1 MSNPTEGSGDNVGGL
16 VGFFEVSASAGS
28 ASNTVMM
35 SWSTADVKG
44 VEDFV
49 GGLIGYSNARA
60 GSIVSD
66 DNWAAGNV
74 SGDTRVGGGAGVA
87 GNATFTR
94 NWSSGAV
101 SGEQQSSTGGF
112 VGDVLSDDGV
122 GGNYVSVYWNLD
134 TSGVTRSEGDSVN
147 GSVVVQTLTVS
158 NFGDEAAA
166 AAWDFGDSDISD
178 GVADFP
184 LLTIH
189 SRPWQAVN
197 LARALTRFFGVGDA
211 AAITLM
217 TGTTVTTDGIR
228 LDTNGLA
235 PDDGERAEHRL
246 RVALSLALTM
256 RACCGRTT
264 NYNGVTVD
272 LRLLTGGDEKF
283 VKAATDEKTENCEV
297 GIQSDA
303 VEFAA
308 TLRLE
313 ISAPAIGDD
322 PAHAARSL
330 TTDYAL
336 RITLTE
342 STLPRA
348 DPLMI
353 VAPEPQPR
361 VVAANASAGVTILT
375 VSTSG
380 GTNPTFADAENDNL
394 KASGGGD
401 TALVSLTEDAP
412 VAFASDNLTLSLPL
426 TANADGNESATATI
440 RFISAPRAI
449 DNNAAF
455 SKTFSSEAAV
465 ANTEVLAGG
474 ESGLAIW
481 HFNGNETYTLSGA
494 DFASFDVD
502 DGTGEVMIG
511 NSALAADTTYNF
523 DLQLIGG
530 ESGAEVTATRAMQVI
545 VDAAPVIDPPDPP
558 SGPIAS
564 RAAFVA
570 AIERGDF
577 NWFSAA
583 TDMIVIVDGGTSLD
597 WDDDEIENPYDWTPL
612 PGVTLTTGN
621 EDGSAVNPWPIYN
634 VWQLQAI
641 DGVSVSRQR
650 VKSST
655 DSFFG
660 SGRLSLHYRLAA
672 NIDAMPSRDW
682 SGRFDPIASFTG
694 SLDGEG
700 REIRGLHVSTFA
712 AGNSGGAGLFAQ
724 IGDGGRVSRLGLPGV
739 EVIAGGG
746 AYRAGAVAATMRG
759 SLSMVWAT
767 GTVRGGV
774 FSNGGLAGRLIGGE
788 VRESWFV
795 GIVRGNGSNG
805 GLVGLNGASVPA
817 GNVVNSWAM
826 ARVQDDSFA
835 QSNGGLIGRSSGGTL
850 TASWSG
856 GPVDAGTN
864 TGGLIGRPSGGSSI
878 LSGGDNYLDA
888 STSEISFA
896 EPQGADYDVD
906 TFVVESMTTL
916 TVRGWDNTVWNFGKI
931 VDTGNPLADPP
942 VPGDNI
948 LDYPFLER
956 IDALWPGMQAVAFA
970 DFQTNLL
977 LAGAVLPN
985 NGAAIL
991 VPGNVILTL
1000 DTNGLAANDP
1010 DPDDEDDD
1018 NRTPAATCENGAT
1031 EAKTN
1036 YNDVT
1041 VRLQTTGEGSASF
1054 MVGCGI
1060 NVGYRD
1066 DASSYGNFTLSLIIA
1081 SQNATISDRF
1091 YVFGLDSAI
1100 SSPLPADIAVPADAA
1115 AGYEFLTVSLYLGE
1129 VINNEGLLPVVNFRF
1144 QSASVSVLSQPRQA
1158 ILSLLEG
1165 GAPAMFTRDEQIVHL
1180 SLTVSFGGNEEISEI
1195 VTLRSEP
1202 RGIAPPLPPGTIQL
1216 FHAQVGATVLRAGAA
1231 GIAIWH
1237 TFGASETYSIAQS
1250 DSFFGVDTATGL
1262 VTVATE
1268 LSANDPYE
1276 FMLQLTDGTVNVTR
1290 TFPVMTGDQA
1300 AEQATLVVL
1309 NFRAPAAGE
1318 VVATLGWRPIG
1329 GAESYTLSRA
1339 EGSETGAYTPIDT
1352 SGGELLFGLQNL
1364 YLTYTETDLT
1374 LGSVYYYKLDSCND
1388 FGCAPTS
1395 PILSLSVSSPPPL
1408 FDAAPAASPAV
1419 ELVTLINGASSPA
1432 AIFEWDVLL
1441 TSRVV
1446 EGRYTVVLSVSVNID
1461 SGVSTTIY
1469 DEFDA
1474 TVTLTNAL
1482 PYDYRLSRS
1491 SQGADGGYI
1500 EIHEA
1505 SPSGGVTMLGH
1516 FDSDLTL
1523 GAVYYYRL
1531 SVCNEA
1537 GCADP
1542 SETLSL
1548 TIAFDRLNPPDLS
1561 AKRFFGNPNSSS
1573 LTVALT
1579 WPPVGGADTYRVLR
1593 ATLANEI
1600 DESFVRYADGR
1611 VEYRLLKDLDYTQIY
1626 KDGGVTVNEA
1636 GNPLSDVVVT
1646 LTSTITVQKGFVDG
1660 VRLISLSFTT
1670 TTITVRHELAHF
1682 DTVSRDIVY
1691 YYQAEACDADD
1702 NCGDRSNAVRVG
1714 PPPPSPPPAG
1724 VSNLAITDFNI
1735 VESDTATVAE
1745 AVLEWSAVEGANN
1758 YRLLRAPIERGID
1771 GEYDVIYESFGLSFT
1786 DSNLPLGGAYYYRV
1800 RACDASNCG
1809 HSSEAVTL
1817 RLQRP
1822 GRARILFDQ
1831 SGSSR
1836 EVKSIGAALAPLSSV
1851 TVAWEETPDAQYY
1864 YVLRGGELAHHSA
1877 ATISYP
1883 AITVTTTAGTISHT
1897 VTLTTPT
1904 STTTLTL
1911 TNITEDGTIT
1921 LGGPIPVLATTYREG
1936 LHGDNVRHYWVRA
1949 CNAFGC
1955 GEASEAVVLGGG
1967 LLGIGEKDN
1976 PRAAGVSVALTLI
1989 DASATGN
1996 DVVDLTLTALVKAPT
2011 GVSASACRADVVTE
2025 VVDGK
2030 IVGNGGGPRVN
2041 FDWDARSGGE
2051 AEGRFY
2057 RFARSRF
2064 ADSTSADWIDITAPA
2079 AVSRSDNS
2087 PLIANGIR
2095 TNFAATTF
2103 IDNSPFNENDIL
2115 SNFAATTLYYGVQE
2129 CAAVRFGTD
2138 DARFDVTLTLTN
2150 GNVIVTTAYSH
2161 ESPICSA
2168 PVFVEVAPQSSLP
2181 QCAGDGVVSAPDKVD
2196 VLPDLSGSEIIPI
2209 YEVNEQEFVAVDE
2222 DGNKITATYAGPE
2235 YILAVAAF
2243 SVKWDSIPG
2252 AAYYR
2257 VTRESRD
2264 SDGGE
2269 SSFAAYFVDQGTTEF
2284 IERTPFSPGLV
2295 NVYWVQAC
2303 DRQNGCGPLS
2313 DPLELAAPPEELD
2326 ASAVRSPVV
2335 VVAPVDSGFVAAIFV
2350 VGSPFADRY
2359 VLSRAPKPASGEA
2372 TIYVDLQ
2379 EEDAPFVRLD
2389 EDLESGAEYLYR
2401 ALVCNAAVCVIS
2413 EPALIAVGPAGP
2425 PTGVSAPRA
2434 TGEVDGVSPQ
2444 VRVEWDAVANASAY
2458 TLSRS
2463 ETENG
2468 GYAAI
2473 YNGAETAY
2481 TDNVNVE
2488 FDTDY
2493 YYRVQACNSF
2503 GCAESDAVSASVPA
2517 APVAP
2522 PVEPIASRAAF
2533 VEAIEKSDFNWFS
2546 AATDMIVIVD
2556 GGSPSDWDNDEIANP
2571 YDWTPLPGVTL
2582 TTGDEDGSA
2591 DNPWPIYNVWQ
2602 LQAIDGLSVSE
2613 NGVVDSENFAFF
2625 GDGDNLTAHYR
2636 LAADIDA
2643 TPTRNWAGGGFRP
2656 IGNVT
2661 NINIPTGDFFQ
2672 GALNGD
2678 GYEIRGL
2685 SVNFANDHVGLFSGI
2700 GGTGSVVSLQLLDLF
2715 VRGGSG
2721 STGGLVGFSSGLVS
2735 LVGGSGVVEG
2745 GSGIRVRVGGLA
2757 GWFRNDADIAE
2768 SWFAGE
2774 VKGSPTSNIV
2784 GVGGLVGSA
2793 AQSQTPTRVNNNW
2806 AQSRVTDVNRDSATH
2821 VGGLIGVMG
2830 SSFQNGW
2837 SGGEV
2842 FGSSPLG
2849 LIGGNLGFPSGGG
2862 GYSDRSTSG
2871 AENAVSG
2878 SAISAQSVETMV
2890 TVTQADSGWPNN
2902 VWNFG
2907 GATDYPFLARYE
2919 AMRPGAQAAFYA
2931 LHQTR
2936 LRFGE
2941 VEATRG
2947 EELELVSGDVFR
2959 LDTNGRADDDPTP
2972 APSCVLLGSGE
2983 VRAETNYNGVTVLLR
2998 SDGAATFSLPDAC
3011 NVEILFGDEVDA
3023 FTLTVVA
3030 MAGEATVAAAYS
3042 FAGGVFSPLLPTEL
3056 LSPPAAAAG
3065 EAIYTVAIGAGAQL
3079 REFTNVSGLSSESG
3093 SPEVLKLAMD
3103 ATVLFATDDAAFDL
3117 TLTAMLSG
3125 GAVETR
3131 VVEVKSDIRLI
3142 SGEKVELTSN
3152 IRLGQGHILL
3162 LPESVGLSIWHNGDE
3177 PEQYGLIQSGSQ
3189 DLFTVSATSGT
3200 VRVRKEGSLPT
3211 RLSEGTY
3218 NITIYRSASS
3228 PRPLTV
3234 MRELQL
3240 VVDESAPES
3249 NLPIIGPPPS
3259 PLMIEAPD
3267 DPVVVAADASAGVT
3281 ILTVSTSGGTNPVFV
3296 AAANDN
3302 LEASGGG
3309 DTALVSLTEDAA
3321 IAFAS
3326 DNLTLSLPLTANADG
3341 NESAT
3346 ATIRFVSA
3354 PRAINNPITFVKEL
3368 AYSEAVANAEILAS
3382 GASGLSLWHHNAGFA
3397 YMLVGADSEDFVEDT
3412 GGKIAIGNNRLEGDR
3427 RYEFRLELRGGVT
3440 ATLSIQVNVAA
3451 EPVVPI
3457 ASRAAFVEAI
3467 EEGDFNWFSAKTE
3480 MITIVEGGTTLDW
3493 DNDGIENPYDWT
3505 PLPGVTL
3512 TLGGADGSASKPW
3525 PIYNVWQLQAIDGR
3539 RVDLDDGTQ
3548 SGKFTFFGG
3557 DSTTRLGAQY
3567 RLATDIDATPT
3578 RDWGNAGFNPIGG
3591 PTGADNVFNGFFD
3604 GGGYAVRGLFI
3615 NRPGGDNI
3623 GLFSRI
3629 IKSGELAVSNLG
3641 VEEANISGR
3650 TNVGIFAGLAEASF
3664 SGVWT
3669 TGNVKSNEAATETM
3683 SAAWL
3688 ASLRSAHQPEAP
3700 PIL

>member
-1 MSNPTEGSGDNVGGL
+1 
-16 VGFFEVSASAGS
+16 
-28 ASNTVMM
+28 
-35 SWSTADVKG
+35 
-44 VEDFV
+44 
-49 GGLIGYSNARA
+49 
-60 GSIVSD
+60 
-66 DNWAAGNV
+66 
-74 SGDTRVGGGAGVA
+74 
-87 GNATFTR
+87 
-94 NWSSGAV
+94 
-101 SGEQQSSTGGF
+101 
-112 VGDVLSDDGV
+112 
-122 GGNYVSVYWNLD
+122 
-134 TSGVTRSEGDSVN
+134 
-147 GSVVVQTLTVS
+147 
-158 NFGDEAAA
+158 
-166 AAWDFGDSDISD
+166 
-178 GVADFP
+178 
-184 LLTIH
+184 
-189 SRPWQAVN
+189 
-197 LARALTRFFGVGDA
+197 
-211 AAITLM
+211 
-217 TGTTVTTDGIR
+217 
-228 LDTNGLA
+228 
-235 PDDGERAEHRL
+235 
-246 RVALSLALTM
+246 
-256 RACCGRTT
+256 
-264 NYNGVTVD
+264 
-272 LRLLTGGDEKF
+272 
-283 VKAATDEKTENCEV
+283 
-297 GIQSDA
+297 
-303 VEFAA
+303 
-308 TLRLE
+308 
-313 ISAPAIGDD
+313 
-322 PAHAARSL
+322 
-330 TTDYAL
+330 
-336 RITLTE
+336 
-342 STLPRA
+342 
-348 DPLMI
+348 
-353 VAPEPQPR
+353 
-361 VVAANASAGVTILT
+361 
-375 VSTSG
+375 
-380 GTNPTFADAENDNL
+380 
-394 KASGGGD
+394 
-401 TALVSLTEDAP
+401 
-412 VAFASDNLTLSLPL
+412 
-426 TANADGNESATATI
+426 
-440 RFISAPRAI
+440 
-449 DNNAAF
+449 
-455 SKTFSSEAAV
+455 
-465 ANTEVLAGG
+465 
-474 ESGLAIW
+474 
-481 HFNGNETYTLSGA
+481 
-494 DFASFDVD
+494 
-502 DGTGEVMIG
+502 
-511 NSALAADTTYNF
+511 
-523 DLQLIGG
+523 
-530 ESGAEVTATRAMQVI
+530 
-545 VDAAPVIDPPDPP
+545 
-558 SGPIAS
+558 
-564 RAAFVA
+564 
-570 AIERGDF
+570 
-577 NWFSAA
+577 
-583 TDMIVIVDGGTSLD
+583 
-597 WDDDEIENPYDWTPL
+597 
-612 PGVTLTTGN
+612 
-621 EDGSAVNPWPIYN
+621 
-634 VWQLQAI
+634 
-641 DGVSVSRQR
+641 
-650 VKSST
+650 
-655 DSFFG
+655 
-660 SGRLSLHYRLAA
+660 
-672 NIDAMPSRDW
+672 
-682 SGRFDPIASFTG
+682 
-694 SLDGEG
+694 
-700 REIRGLHVSTFA
+700 
-712 AGNSGGAGLFAQ
+712 
-724 IGDGGRVSRLGLPGV
+724 
-739 EVIAGGG
+739 
-746 AYRAGAVAATMRG
+746 
-759 SLSMVWAT
+759 
-767 GTVRGGV
+767 
-774 FSNGGLAGRLIGGE
+774 
-788 VRESWFV
+788 
-795 GIVRGNGSNG
+795 
-805 GLVGLNGASVPA
+805 
-817 GNVVNSWAM
+817 M

-1081 SQNATISDRF
+1081 SQNATIPGRA

-1202 RGIAPPLPPGTIQL
+1202 RGIAPSLPPGTIQL

-1250 DSFFGVDTATGL
+1250 DSYFGVDTATGL

-1290 TFPVMTGDQA
+1290 TFPVMTGDQP

-1374 LGSVYYYKLDSCND
+1374 LGSVYFYKLDSCND

-1395 PILSLSVSSPPPL
+1395 PILSLSVSPPPPPL
-1408 FDAAPAASPAV
+1408 FDAAPDASPAI
-1419 ELVTLINGASSPA
+1419 ELVTLLQGAFSPV
-1432 AIFEWDVLL
+1432 AIFQWDALL
-1441 TSRVV
+1441 TTR
-1446 EGRYTVVLSVSVNID
+1446 EGVNSDGDRYTL
-1461 SGVSTTIY
+1461 TT
-1469 DEFDA
+1469 
-1474 TVTLTNAL
+1474 AL
-1482 PYDYRLSRS
+1482 AYDYHLSRS
-1491 SQGADGGYI
+1491 SQSADGGYI
-1500 EIHEA
+1500 EILET
-1505 SPSGGVTMLGH
+1505 SPSANDRQLGH
-1516 FDSDLTL
+1516 FDADLTL
-1523 GAVYYYRL
+1523 GSVYYYRL

-1542 SETLSL
+1542 SAVLML
-1548 TIAFDRLNPPDLS
+1548 PVDLGRRELDAPEL
-1561 AKRFFGNPNSSS
+1561 AKRVFRDTSLAS
-1573 LTVALT
+1573 LTVTLT
-1579 WPPVGGADTYRVLR
+1579 WPQVERSDKYRVFR
-1593 ATLANEI
+1593 ATLVNES
-1600 DESFVRYADGR
+1600 DESFTRYADGR
-1611 VEYRLLKDLDYTQIY
+1611 IEYRLLKDLDYVEIY
-1626 KDGGVTVNEA
+1626 DGEGMTLALTASYFITNERGERELVEINA
-1636 GNPLSDVVVT
+1636 NIHD
-1646 LTSTITVQKGFVDG
+1646 D
-1660 VRLISLSFTT
+1660 
-1670 TTITVRHELAHF
+1670 LAHI
-1682 DTVSRDIVY
+1682 DTVSQDAVY
-1691 YYQAEACDADD
+1691 YYQVEACYADND
-1702 NCGDRSNAVRVG
+1702 CGDRSNFVRVG
-1714 PPPPSPPPAG
+1714 PPPPPPPPDG
-1724 VSNLAITDFNI
+1724 VSNLVIADFNI

-1745 AVLEWSAVEGANN
+1745 ALLEWSAVEGANN
-1758 YRLLRAPIERGID
+1758 YRLLRAPIDRGID
-1771 GEYDVIYESFGLSFT
+1771 GEYDVIYEGGELSFT
-1786 DSNLPLGGAYYYRV
+1786 DSNLPLGDAYYYRV
-1800 RACDASNCG
+1800 QACDGSSCG
-1809 HSSEAVTL
+1809 HPSEAVTL

-1836 EVKSIGAALAPLSSV
+1836 EVKSIGAALVPSSSV
-1851 TVAWEETPDAQYY
+1851 TLAWEETPDAQYY

-1877 ATISYP
+1877 ATISRLN
-1883 AITVTTTAGTISHT
+1883 G
-1897 VTLTTPT
+1897 
-1904 STTTLTL
+1904 
-1911 TNITEDGTIT
+1911 E
-1921 LGGPIPVLATTYREG
+1921 PIPMLATTYREG

-1976 PRAAGVSVALTLI
+1976 PRAAGVSVALTLV

-2011 GVSASACRADVVTE
+2011 GVSASACRADVVAE

-2401 ALVCNAAVCVIS
+2401 ALVCNANICVIS
-2413 EPALIAVGPAGP
+2413 EPVLIAVGPAGP

-2571 YDWTPLPGVTL
+2571 YDWTPLPGVIL
-2582 TTGDEDGSA
+2582 TTGDENGSA
-2591 DNPWPIYNVWQ
+2591 DNPWQIYNVWQ
-2602 LQAIDGLSVSE
+2602 LQAIDGVSVSE

-2862 GYSDRSTSG
+2862 GYSDSSTSG

-2972 APSCVLLGSGE
+2972 APSCLLLGSGE

-3131 VVEVKSDIRLI
+3131 VV
-3142 SGEKVELTSN
+3142 
-3152 IRLGQGHILL
+3152 
-3162 LPESVGLSIWHNGDE
+3162 
-3177 PEQYGLIQSGSQ
+3177 
-3189 DLFTVSATSGT
+3189 
-3200 VRVRKEGSLPT
+3200 
-3211 RLSEGTY
+3211 
-3218 NITIYRSASS
+3218 
-3228 PRPLTV
+3228 
-3234 MRELQL
+3234 
-3240 VVDESAPES
+3240 
-3249 NLPIIGPPPS
+3249 
-3259 PLMIEAPD
+3259 
-3267 DPVVVAADASAGVT
+3267 
-3281 ILTVSTSGGTNPVFV
+3281 
-3296 AAANDN
+3296 
-3302 LEASGGG
+3302 
-3309 DTALVSLTEDAA
+3309 
-3321 IAFAS
+3321 
-3326 DNLTLSLPLTANADG
+3326 DG
-3341 NESAT
+3341 
-3346 ATIRFVSA
+3346 
-3354 PRAINNPITFVKEL
+3354 
-3368 AYSEAVANAEILAS
+3368 
-3382 GASGLSLWHHNAGFA
+3382 
-3397 YMLVGADSEDFVEDT
+3397 
-3412 GGKIAIGNNRLEGDR
+3412 
-3427 RYEFRLELRGGVT
+3427 
-3440 ATLSIQVNVAA
+3440 
-3451 EPVVPI
+3451 
-3457 ASRAAFVEAI
+3457 
-3467 EEGDFNWFSAKTE
+3467 
-3480 MITIVEGGTTLDW
+3480 
-3493 DNDGIENPYDWT
+3493 
-3505 PLPGVTL
+3505 
-3512 TLGGADGSASKPW
+3512 
-3525 PIYNVWQLQAIDGR
+3525 
-3539 RVDLDDGTQ
+3539 
-3548 SGKFTFFGG
+3548 
-3557 DSTTRLGAQY
+3557 
-3567 RLATDIDATPT
+3567 
-3578 RDWGNAGFNPIGG
+3578 
-3591 PTGADNVFNGFFD
+3591 
-3604 GGGYAVRGLFI
+3604 
-3615 NRPGGDNI
+3615 
-3623 GLFSRI
+3623 
-3629 IKSGELAVSNLG
+3629 
-3641 VEEANISGR
+3641 
-3650 TNVGIFAGLAEASF
+3650 
-3664 SGVWT
+3664 
-3669 TGNVKSNEAATETM
+3669 
-3683 SAAWL
+3683 
-3688 ASLRSAHQPEAP
+3688 
-3700 PIL
+3700 

>member
-1 MSNPTEGSGDNVGGL
+1 M
-16 VGFFEVSASAGS
+16 
-28 ASNTVMM
+28 
-35 SWSTADVKG
+35 
-44 VEDFV
+44 
-49 GGLIGYSNARA
+49 
-60 GSIVSD
+60 
-66 DNWAAGNV
+66 
-74 SGDTRVGGGAGVA
+74 
-87 GNATFTR
+87 
-94 NWSSGAV
+94 
-101 SGEQQSSTGGF
+101 
-112 VGDVLSDDGV
+112 
-122 GGNYVSVYWNLD
+122 
-134 TSGVTRSEGDSVN
+134 
-147 GSVVVQTLTVS
+147 VVQTLTVS

-197 LARALTRFFGVGDA
+197 LARALTRIFGVGDA

-235 PDDGERAEHRL
+235 ADERAGGTSTPSCSFVGINDEGVL
-246 RVALSLALTM
+246 RA
-256 RACCGRTT
+256 TT
-264 NYNGVTVD
+264 NYNGVTVV

-401 TALVSLTEDAP
+401 TALVSLTQDAA

-455 SKTFSSEAAV
+455 SKTFSSADAV

-511 NSALAADTTYNF
+511 NNALAADTTYNF

-545 VDAAPVIDPPDPP
+545 VAAAPVVDPPDPP

-621 EDGSAVNPWPIYN
+621 EDGSADNRWPIYN

-641 DGVSVSRQR
+641 DGMSVSRDGD
-650 VKSST
+650 KSSS
-655 DSFFG
+655 DAFFG
-660 SGRLSLHYRLAA
+660 ANRLSLHYRLAA
-672 NIDAMPSRDW
+672 NIDAMPTRKW
-682 SGRFDPIASFTG
+682 KNSGNLTVGFDPIGDTFAGSF
-694 SLDGEG
+694 DGEG
-700 REIRGLHVSTFA
+700 REIRGLYMNLN
-712 AGNSGGAGLFAQ
+712 GNAGLFHG
-724 IGDGGRVSRLGLPGV
+724 IGADATVSRLGLPDV
-739 EVIAGGG
+739 EIRASG
-746 AYRAGAVAATMRG
+746 ASNRVAAVAHANNG
-759 SLSMVWAT
+759 LVSLVWAT
-767 GTVRGGV
+767 GEIVADNGFV
-774 FSNGGLAGRLIGGE
+774 GGLVRSIGNGTPPITGQM
-788 VRESWFV
+788 RESWFV
-795 GIVRGNGSNG
+795 GKVRGSSSTG
-805 GLVGLNGASVPA
+805 GLVGYGARGDVRDSWAVARVEWSGRGSAALGGLVGASE
-817 GNVVNSWAM
+817 GN
-826 ARVQDDSFA
+826 F
-835 QSNGGLIGRSSGGTL
+835 TL
-850 TASWSG
+850 TTSWSG
-856 GPVDAGTN
+856 SWVDPSTN
-864 TGGLIGRPSGGSSI
+864 GHALIGGSGSFDNRNYFDRSI
-878 LSGGDNYLDA
+878 SRN
-888 STSEISFA
+888 
-896 EPQGADYDVD
+896 
-906 TFVVESMTTL
+906 
-916 TVRGWDNTVWNFGKI
+916 NTNV
-931 VDTGNPLADPP
+931 TRAPLAVETMVTVTDTAWLPAAWRF
-942 VPGDNI
+942 GESTAT
-948 LDYPFLER
+948 DYPFLQGIEN
-956 IDALWPGMQAVAFA
+956 LWPGLQAVVFA
-970 DFQTNLL
+970 DYQTDLL
-977 LAGAVLPN
+977 LAGAVLSAD
-985 NGAAIL
+985 GAATPVTVGMTVTL
-991 VPGNVILTL
+991 DL
-1000 DTNGLAANDP
+1000 DTNGLAPNDP
-1010 DPDDEDDD
+1010 DDD
-1018 NRTPAATCENGAT
+1018 NQTPTPTCANGAT

-1041 VRLQTTGEGSASF
+1041 VRLQTTGEGAASF
-1054 MVGCGI
+1054 TADCEI
-1060 NVGYRD
+1060 NVGYRS
-1066 DASSYGNFTLSLIIA
+1066 DASTYDNFTVSLIIA
-1081 SQNATISDRF
+1081 SQKATISSRAYSF
-1091 YVFGLDSAI
+1091 ELG
-1100 SSPLPADIAVPADAA
+1100 SPFAFLPAEVFVPANAP
-1115 AGYEFLTVSLYLGE
+1115 AGYEFLTVTLYAGELIRDEDDRVSVVGQVDRPPTILTIVGE
-1129 VINNEGLLPVVNFRF
+1129 VKVKPSDPLTTVTSTITLSTPTR
-1144 QSASVSVLSQPRQA
+1144 VSVVGATQSGNVAVFSLPDGGA
-1158 ILSLLEG
+1158 TKFFVHDDEVFALSLEAIVDG
-1165 GAPAMFTRDEQIVHL
+1165 RANMHDAPI
-1180 SLTVSFGGNEEISEI
+1180 N
-1195 VTLRSEP
+1195 LRSMP
-1202 RGIAPPLPPGTIQL
+1202 RVRVATPSPLEIAL
-1216 FHAQVGATVLRAGAA
+1216 AQGRVGATVLKSGAA

-1237 TFGASETYSIAQS
+1237 NFRAPETYSIVQT
-1250 DSFFGVDTATGL
+1250 DSFFGVDIAAGL
-1262 VTVATE
+1262 VTVAEE
-1268 LSANDPYE
+1268 LSANTPYE
-1276 FMLQLTDGTVNVTR
+1276 FMLELTDGTFTATR
-1290 TFPVMTGDQA
+1290 EFAVMTGEQA

-1374 LGSVYYYKLDSCND
+1374 LGSVYFYKLDSCND

-1395 PILSLSVSSPPPL
+1395 PILSLSVSPPPPL

-1542 SETLSL
+1542 SATLSL

-1573 LTVALT
+1573 LTIALT

-1636 GNPLSDVVVT
+1636 GNPLSAVVVT

-1714 PPPPSPPPAG
+1714 PLPPSPPPAG
-1724 VSNLAITDFNI
+1724 VSNLVIADFNI
-1735 VESDTATVAE
+1735 VETSTSTLAE

-1809 HSSEAVTL
+1809 HPSEAVTL

-1851 TVAWEETPDAQYY
+1851 TVAWEETPNAQYY
-1864 YVLRGGELAHHSA
+1864 NVLRGGELAHHSA

-2011 GVSASACRADVVTE
+2011 GVSASACRADVVAE

-2041 FDWDARSGGE
+2041 FDWDAASGGE

-2401 ALVCNAAVCVIS
+2401 ALVCNADICVIS
-2413 EPALIAVGPAGP
+2413 EPALIAVRPAGP

-2533 VEAIEKSDFNWFS
+2533 VEAIERDDFNWFS

-2571 YDWTPLPGVTL
+2571 YDWTPLPGVIL
-2582 TTGDEDGSA
+2582 TTGDENGSA

-2602 LQAIDGLSVSE
+2602 LQAIDGVSVSE

-2757 GWFRNDADIAE
+2757 GWLRNDADIAE

-2774 VKGSPTSNIV
+2774 VKGNPSTNIV

-2871 AENAVSG
+2871 VENAVSG

-3152 IRLGQGHILL
+3152 TRLGQGHILL

-3240 VVDESAPES
+3240 VVDESAPRS
-3249 NLPIIGPPPS
+3249 NLPG
-3259 PLMIEAPD
+3259 LMIEASD
-3267 DPVVVAADASAGVT
+3267 DPVVVAADASMGVMVV
-3281 ILTVSTSGGTNPVFV
+3281 TVSASGGTNPMFD
-3296 AAANDN
+3296 AANNDDLTVSARRCGDDYFGARCGACVYFEQFDAVFDIDGGN
-3302 LEASGGG
+3302 RRRDRDGDGDDSICFRAAGDKQSKHIRERIGVFGGG
-3309 DTALVSLTEDAA
+3309 CGRGDIGERR
-3321 IAFAS
+3321 IGAF
-3326 DNLTLSLPLTANADG
+3326 P
-3341 NESAT
+3341 
-3346 ATIRFVSA
+3346 
-3354 PRAINNPITFVKEL
+3354 
-3368 AYSEAVANAEILAS
+3368 LAS
-3382 GASGLSLWHHNAGFA
+3382 RQCRLLIH
-3397 YMLVGADSEDFVEDT
+3397 VGWRGQRKFRCGH
-3412 GGKIAIGNNRLEGDR
+3412 GGQNCDR
-3427 RYEFRLELRGGVT
+3427 G
-3440 ATLSIQVNVAA
+3440 
-3451 EPVVPI
+3451 
-3457 ASRAAFVEAI
+3457 
-3467 EEGDFNWFSAKTE
+3467 
-3480 MITIVEGGTTLDW
+3480 
-3493 DNDGIENPYDWT
+3493 
-3505 PLPGVTL
+3505 
-3512 TLGGADGSASKPW
+3512 
-3525 PIYNVWQLQAIDGR
+3525 
-3539 RVDLDDGTQ
+3539 Q
-3548 SGKFTFFGG
+3548 SFGG
-3557 DSTTRLGAQY
+3557 G
-3567 RLATDIDATPT
+3567 
-3578 RDWGNAGFNPIGG
+3578 
-3591 PTGADNVFNGFFD
+3591 
-3604 GGGYAVRGLFI
+3604 
-3615 NRPGGDNI
+3615 
-3623 GLFSRI
+3623 
-3629 IKSGELAVSNLG
+3629 
-3641 VEEANISGR
+3641 
-3650 TNVGIFAGLAEASF
+3650 
-3664 SGVWT
+3664 
-3669 TGNVKSNEAATETM
+3669 
-3683 SAAWL
+3683 
-3688 ASLRSAHQPEAP
+3688 
-3700 PIL
+3700 

>member
-1 MSNPTEGSGDNVGGL
+1 M
-16 VGFFEVSASAGS
+16 
-28 ASNTVMM
+28 
-35 SWSTADVKG
+35 
-44 VEDFV
+44 
-49 GGLIGYSNARA
+49 
-60 GSIVSD
+60 
-66 DNWAAGNV
+66 
-74 SGDTRVGGGAGVA
+74 
-87 GNATFTR
+87 
-94 NWSSGAV
+94 
-101 SGEQQSSTGGF
+101 
-112 VGDVLSDDGV
+112 
-122 GGNYVSVYWNLD
+122 
-134 TSGVTRSEGDSVN
+134 
-147 GSVVVQTLTVS
+147 
-158 NFGDEAAA
+158 
-166 AAWDFGDSDISD
+166 
-178 GVADFP
+178 
-184 LLTIH
+184 
-189 SRPWQAVN
+189 
-197 LARALTRFFGVGDA
+197 
-211 AAITLM
+211 
-217 TGTTVTTDGIR
+217 
-228 LDTNGLA
+228 
-235 PDDGERAEHRL
+235 
-246 RVALSLALTM
+246 
-256 RACCGRTT
+256 
-264 NYNGVTVD
+264 
-272 LRLLTGGDEKF
+272 
-283 VKAATDEKTENCEV
+283 
-297 GIQSDA
+297 
-303 VEFAA
+303 
-308 TLRLE
+308 
-313 ISAPAIGDD
+313 
-322 PAHAARSL
+322 
-330 TTDYAL
+330 
-336 RITLTE
+336 
-342 STLPRA
+342 
-348 DPLMI
+348 
-353 VAPEPQPR
+353 
-361 VVAANASAGVTILT
+361 
-375 VSTSG
+375 
-380 GTNPTFADAENDNL
+380 
-394 KASGGGD
+394 
-401 TALVSLTEDAP
+401 
-412 VAFASDNLTLSLPL
+412 
-426 TANADGNESATATI
+426 
-440 RFISAPRAI
+440 
-449 DNNAAF
+449 
-455 SKTFSSEAAV
+455 
-465 ANTEVLAGG
+465 
-474 ESGLAIW
+474 
-481 HFNGNETYTLSGA
+481 
-494 DFASFDVD
+494 
-502 DGTGEVMIG
+502 
-511 NSALAADTTYNF
+511 
-523 DLQLIGG
+523 
-530 ESGAEVTATRAMQVI
+530 
-545 VDAAPVIDPPDPP
+545 
-558 SGPIAS
+558 
-564 RAAFVA
+564 
-570 AIERGDF
+570 
-577 NWFSAA
+577 
-583 TDMIVIVDGGTSLD
+583 
-597 WDDDEIENPYDWTPL
+597 
-612 PGVTLTTGN
+612 
-621 EDGSAVNPWPIYN
+621 
-634 VWQLQAI
+634 
-641 DGVSVSRQR
+641 
-650 VKSST
+650 
-655 DSFFG
+655 
-660 SGRLSLHYRLAA
+660 
-672 NIDAMPSRDW
+672 
-682 SGRFDPIASFTG
+682 
-694 SLDGEG
+694 
-700 REIRGLHVSTFA
+700 
-712 AGNSGGAGLFAQ
+712 
-724 IGDGGRVSRLGLPGV
+724 
-739 EVIAGGG
+739 
-746 AYRAGAVAATMRG
+746 
-759 SLSMVWAT
+759 
-767 GTVRGGV
+767 
-774 FSNGGLAGRLIGGE
+774 
-788 VRESWFV
+788 
-795 GIVRGNGSNG
+795 
-805 GLVGLNGASVPA
+805 
-817 GNVVNSWAM
+817 
-826 ARVQDDSFA
+826 
-835 QSNGGLIGRSSGGTL
+835 
-850 TASWSG
+850 
-856 GPVDAGTN
+856 
-864 TGGLIGRPSGGSSI
+864 
-878 LSGGDNYLDA
+878 
-888 STSEISFA
+888 
-896 EPQGADYDVD
+896 
-906 TFVVESMTTL
+906 
-916 TVRGWDNTVWNFGKI
+916 
-931 VDTGNPLADPP
+931 
-942 VPGDNI
+942 
-948 LDYPFLER
+948 
-956 IDALWPGMQAVAFA
+956 
-970 DFQTNLL
+970 
-977 LAGAVLPN
+977 
-985 NGAAIL
+985 
-991 VPGNVILTL
+991 
-1000 DTNGLAANDP
+1000 
-1010 DPDDEDDD
+1010 
-1018 NRTPAATCENGAT
+1018 
-1031 EAKTN
+1031 
-1036 YNDVT
+1036 
-1041 VRLQTTGEGSASF
+1041 
-1054 MVGCGI
+1054 
-1060 NVGYRD
+1060 
-1066 DASSYGNFTLSLIIA
+1066 
-1081 SQNATISDRF
+1081 
-1091 YVFGLDSAI
+1091 
-1100 SSPLPADIAVPADAA
+1100 
-1115 AGYEFLTVSLYLGE
+1115 
-1129 VINNEGLLPVVNFRF
+1129 
-1144 QSASVSVLSQPRQA
+1144 
-1158 ILSLLEG
+1158 
-1165 GAPAMFTRDEQIVHL
+1165 
-1180 SLTVSFGGNEEISEI
+1180 
-1195 VTLRSEP
+1195 
-1202 RGIAPPLPPGTIQL
+1202 
-1216 FHAQVGATVLRAGAA
+1216 
-1231 GIAIWH
+1231 
-1237 TFGASETYSIAQS
+1237 
-1250 DSFFGVDTATGL
+1250 
-1262 VTVATE
+1262 
-1268 LSANDPYE
+1268 
-1276 FMLQLTDGTVNVTR
+1276 
-1290 TFPVMTGDQA
+1290 
-1300 AEQATLVVL
+1300 
-1309 NFRAPAAGE
+1309 
-1318 VVATLGWRPIG
+1318 
-1329 GAESYTLSRA
+1329 
-1339 EGSETGAYTPIDT
+1339 
-1352 SGGELLFGLQNL
+1352 
-1364 YLTYTETDLT
+1364 
-1374 LGSVYYYKLDSCND
+1374 
-1388 FGCAPTS
+1388 
-1395 PILSLSVSSPPPL
+1395 
-1408 FDAAPAASPAV
+1408 
-1419 ELVTLINGASSPA
+1419 
-1432 AIFEWDVLL
+1432 
-1441 TSRVV
+1441 
-1446 EGRYTVVLSVSVNID
+1446 
-1461 SGVSTTIY
+1461 
-1469 DEFDA
+1469 
-1474 TVTLTNAL
+1474 
-1482 PYDYRLSRS
+1482 
-1491 SQGADGGYI
+1491 
-1500 EIHEA
+1500 
-1505 SPSGGVTMLGH
+1505 
-1516 FDSDLTL
+1516 
-1523 GAVYYYRL
+1523 
-1531 SVCNEA
+1531 
-1537 GCADP
+1537 
-1542 SETLSL
+1542 
-1548 TIAFDRLNPPDLS
+1548 
-1561 AKRFFGNPNSSS
+1561 
-1573 LTVALT
+1573 
-1579 WPPVGGADTYRVLR
+1579 
-1593 ATLANEI
+1593 
-1600 DESFVRYADGR
+1600 
-1611 VEYRLLKDLDYTQIY
+1611 
-1626 KDGGVTVNEA
+1626 
-1636 GNPLSDVVVT
+1636 
-1646 LTSTITVQKGFVDG
+1646 
-1660 VRLISLSFTT
+1660 
-1670 TTITVRHELAHF
+1670 
-1682 DTVSRDIVY
+1682 
-1691 YYQAEACDADD
+1691 
-1702 NCGDRSNAVRVG
+1702 
-1714 PPPPSPPPAG
+1714 
-1724 VSNLAITDFNI
+1724 
-1735 VESDTATVAE
+1735 AE

-1836 EVKSIGAALAPLSSV
+1836 EVKSIGAALSPLSSV
-1851 TVAWEETPDAQYY
+1851 TVAWEETPNAQYY

-2011 GVSASACRADVVTE
+2011 GVAASACRADVVTE

-2222 DGNKITATYAGPE
+2222 DGNKITATYVGPE

-2257 VTRESRD
+2257 VTRESGD

-2401 ALVCNAAVCVIS
+2401 ALVCNADICVIS

-2556 GGSPSDWDNDEIANP
+2556 GGSPSDWDGDEIANP
-2571 YDWTPLPGVTL
+2571 YDWTPLPGVIL
-2582 TTGDEDGSA
+2582 TTGDENGSA
-2591 DNPWPIYNVWQ
+2591 DNPWQIYNVWQ

-2661 NINIPTGDFFQ
+2661 NINVPTGDFFQ

-2685 SVNFANDHVGLFSGI
+2685 SISFANHHVGLFSGI

-2721 STGGLVGFSSGLVS
+2721 STGGLVGVSNGAVS

-2745 GSGIRVRVGGLA
+2745 GSGNVRVGGLV
-2757 GWFRNDADIAE
+2757 GWLRLNDIAE
-2768 SWFAGE
+2768 SWFVGE
-2774 VKGSPTSNIV
+2774 VKGNPSRSPVI
-2784 GVGGLVGSA
+2784 GVGGLVGGVFPA
-2793 AQSQTPTRVNNNW
+2793 NGRVRNNW
-2806 AQSRVTDVNRDSATH
+2806 AQARVRDTDSSTNSNGN
-2821 VGGLIGVMG
+2821 VGGLIGLIRGV
-2830 SSFQNGW
+2830 FENGW

-2842 FGSSPLG
+2842 FGDNPLG
-2849 LIGGNLGFPSGGG
+2849 LIGAVSASGTSGGG

-2871 AENAVSG
+2871 LAQAAPAG
-2878 SAISAQSVETMV
+2878 SLIAAQSVETMV

-2907 GATDYPFLARYE
+2907 GATDYPFLDRYE

-2936 LRFGE
+2936 LLFGE

-2947 EELELVSGDVFR
+2947 EEFELVSGDVLR

-2972 APSCVLLGSGE
+2972 APSCLLSDSGE

-3011 NVEILFGDEVDA
+3011 NVEILFGDEVDS

-3042 FAGGVFSPLLPTEL
+3042 FAEGVFSPLLPTEL
-3056 LSPPAAAAG
+3056 LSPPEAAMG

-3079 REFTNVSGLSSESG
+3079 QEFTDVSGLSSESG

-3152 IRLGQGHILL
+3152 TRLGQGHILL
-3162 LPESVGLSIWHNGDE
+3162 LPESVGLSIWHNGDNGGE

-3200 VRVRKEGSLPT
+3200 VRVRREGSLPT

-3218 NITIYRSASS
+3218 NITVYRSASS
-3228 PRPLTV
+3228 PRPVTA
-3234 MRELQL
+3234 MIELQL

-3354 PRAINNPITFVKEL
+3354 PLAINNPNTFVKEL
-3368 AYSEAVANAEILAS
+3368 AYSEAVADAEILAS
-3382 GASGLSLWHHNAGFA
+3382 GASGLSLWHRGNAGFL
-3397 YMLVGADSEDFVEDT
+3397 YMLVGVGNEDFVVDT
-3412 GGKIAIGNNRLEGDR
+3412 GGKIAIGGNRLEGDSS
-3427 RYEFRLELRGGVT
+3427 YNLQLQLRGVGALAVT
-3440 ATLSIQVNVAA
+3440 ATREIQVNVGAA
-3451 EPVVPI
+3451 PVEPVEPI
-3457 ASRAAFVEAI
+3457 ASRADLVSVVAK
-3467 EEGDFNWFSAKTE
+3467 GNFNWFAAGR
-3480 MITIVEGGTTLDW
+3480 IVEDDDGNPIGSSIDW
-3493 DNDGIENPYDWT
+3493 DGDEIANPYDWT
-3505 PLPGVTL
+3505 PLPGVIL
-3512 TLGGADGSASKPW
+3512 TTSDEHGSAENPW
-3525 PIYNVWQLQAIDGR
+3525 PIFNVWQLQAIEGMSVSADGM
-3539 RVDLDDGTQ
+3539 L
-3548 SGKFTFFGG
+3548 SGDFELFG
-3557 DSTTRLGAQY
+3557 DTATRLAANY
-3567 RLATDIDATPT
+3567 RLMVDIDATPT
-3578 RDWGNAGFNPIGG
+3578 RAWDDGGGFFPIGSLNQAGG
-3591 PTGADNVFNGFFD
+3591 PSEVFTGVFD
-3604 GGGYAVRGLFI
+3604 GGGNVVRGLFI
-3615 NRPGGDNI
+3615 NRQAYR
-3623 GLFSRI
+3623 L
-3629 IKSGELAVSNLG
+3629 
-3641 VEEANISGR
+3641 
-3650 TNVGIFAGLAEASF
+3650 
-3664 SGVWT
+3664 
-3669 TGNVKSNEAATETM
+3669 
-3683 SAAWL
+3683 
-3688 ASLRSAHQPEAP
+3688 
-3700 PIL
+3700 

>member
-1 MSNPTEGSGDNVGGL
+1 MDDGTQSGKFTFFGGDSTTRLGAQYRLATDIDATPTRDWGNAGFNPIGGPTGADNVFNGFFDGGGYAVRGLFINRPGGDNIGLFSRIIKSGELAVSNLGVEEANISGRSNVGIFAGLAEASFSRVWTTGNVKSNGSSGDNVGGL

-87 GNATFTR
+87 GNVTFTR

-112 VGDVLSDDGV
+112 VGDVLSAGV

-189 SRPWQAVN
+189 SKPWQAVN

-235 PDDGERAEHRL
+235 PDTGSGGTSTPSCSFVGINDEGVLRA
-246 RVALSLALTM
+246 
-256 RACCGRTT
+256 TT

-342 STLPRA
+342 STLPSA

-401 TALVSLTEDAP
+401 TALVSLTQDAA

-455 SKTFSSEAAV
+455 SKTFSSADAV

-511 NSALAADTTYNF
+511 NNALAADTTYNF

-530 ESGAEVTATRAMQVI
+530 ESGAEVTATRAIQVI
-545 VDAAPVIDPPDPP
+545 VEAAPVIDPPDPP

-712 AGNSGGAGLFAQ
+712 GGNSGGAGLFAQ

-1081 SQNATISDRF
+1081 SQNATISGRA

-1290 TFPVMTGDQA
+1290 TFPVMTGDQP

-1408 FDAAPAASPAV
+1408 FDAAPDASPAI
-1419 ELVTLINGASSPA
+1419 ELVTLLQGAFSPV
-1432 AIFEWDVLL
+1432 AIFQWDALL
-1441 TSRVV
+1441 TTR
-1446 EGRYTVVLSVSVNID
+1446 EGVNSDGDRYTL
-1461 SGVSTTIY
+1461 TT
-1469 DEFDA
+1469 
-1474 TVTLTNAL
+1474 AL
-1482 PYDYRLSRS
+1482 AYDYHLSRS
-1491 SQGADGGYI
+1491 SQSADGGYI
-1500 EIHEA
+1500 EILET
-1505 SPSGGVTMLGH
+1505 SPSANDRQLGH
-1516 FDSDLTL
+1516 FDADLTL
-1523 GAVYYYRL
+1523 GSVYYYRL

-1542 SETLSL
+1542 SAVLML
-1548 TIAFDRLNPPDLS
+1548 PVDLGRRELDAPEL
-1561 AKRFFGNPNSSS
+1561 AKRVFRDTSLAS
-1573 LTVALT
+1573 LTVTLT
-1579 WPPVGGADTYRVLR
+1579 WPQVERSDKYRVFR
-1593 ATLANEI
+1593 ATLVNES
-1600 DESFVRYADGR
+1600 DESFTRYADGR
-1611 VEYRLLKDLDYTQIY
+1611 IEYRLLKDLDYVEIY
-1626 KDGGVTVNEA
+1626 DGEGMTLALTASYFITNERGERELVEINA
-1636 GNPLSDVVVT
+1636 NIHD
-1646 LTSTITVQKGFVDG
+1646 D
-1660 VRLISLSFTT
+1660 
-1670 TTITVRHELAHF
+1670 LAHI
-1682 DTVSRDIVY
+1682 DTVSQDAVY
-1691 YYQAEACDADD
+1691 YYQVEACYADND
-1702 NCGDRSNAVRVG
+1702 CGDRSNFVRVG
-1714 PPPPSPPPAG
+1714 PPPPPPPPDG
-1724 VSNLAITDFNI
+1724 VSNLVIADFNI

-1745 AVLEWSAVEGANN
+1745 AILEWSAVEGPNN
-1758 YRLLRAPIERGID
+1758 YRLLRAPIDRGID
-1771 GEYDVIYESFGLSFT
+1771 GEYDVIYEGGELSFT
-1786 DSNLPLGGAYYYRV
+1786 DSNLPLGDAYYYRV
-1800 RACDASNCG
+1800 QACDGSSCG
-1809 HSSEAVTL
+1809 HPSEAVTL

-1836 EVKSIGAALAPLSSV
+1836 EVKSIGAALAPLSSI

-1877 ATISYP
+1877 TTISRLN
-1883 AITVTTTAGTISHT
+1883 G
-1897 VTLTTPT
+1897 
-1904 STTTLTL
+1904 
-1911 TNITEDGTIT
+1911 D
-1921 LGGPIPVLATTYREG
+1921 PIPMLATTYLEG

-2011 GVSASACRADVVTE
+2011 GVSASACRADVVAE

-2235 YILAVAAF
+2235 YVLAVAAF

-2257 VTRESRD
+2257 VTRESGN

-2533 VEAIEKSDFNWFS
+2533 VEAIERDDFNWFS

-2556 GGSPSDWDNDEIANP
+2556 GGSPSDWDGDEIANP
-2571 YDWTPLPGVTL
+2571 YDWTPLPGVIL
-2582 TTGDEDGSA
+2582 TTGDENGSA
-2591 DNPWPIYNVWQ
+2591 DNPWQIYNVWQ

-2757 GWFRNDADIAE
+2757 GWLRNDADIAE

-2774 VKGSPTSNIV
+2774 VKGNPSTNIV

-2862 GYSDRSTSG
+2862 GYSDSSTSG

-2972 APSCVLLGSGE
+2972 APSCLLLGSGE

-3131 VVEVKSDIRLI
+3131 TVTVKSDIRLI

-3152 IRLGQGHILL
+3152 DRDIRGI
-3162 LPESVGLSIWHNGDE
+3162 
-3177 PEQYGLIQSGSQ
+3177 YCCCR
-3189 DLFTVSATSGT
+3189 SARGYRSGT
-3200 VRVRKEGSLPT
+3200 
-3211 RLSEGTY
+3211 
-3218 NITIYRSASS
+3218 
-3228 PRPLTV
+3228 
-3234 MRELQL
+3234 
-3240 VVDESAPES
+3240 
-3249 NLPIIGPPPS
+3249 
-3259 PLMIEAPD
+3259 
-3267 DPVVVAADASAGVT
+3267 
-3281 ILTVSTSGGTNPVFV
+3281 
-3296 AAANDN
+3296 
-3302 LEASGGG
+3302 
-3309 DTALVSLTEDAA
+3309 
-3321 IAFAS
+3321 
-3326 DNLTLSLPLTANADG
+3326 
-3341 NESAT
+3341 T
-3346 ATIRFVSA
+3346 AT
-3354 PRAINNPITFVKEL
+3354 T
-3368 AYSEAVANAEILAS
+3368 
-3382 GASGLSLWHHNAGFA
+3382 
-3397 YMLVGADSEDFVEDT
+3397 
-3412 GGKIAIGNNRLEGDR
+3412 
-3427 RYEFRLELRGGVT
+3427 
-3440 ATLSIQVNVAA
+3440 
-3451 EPVVPI
+3451 
-3457 ASRAAFVEAI
+3457 
-3467 EEGDFNWFSAKTE
+3467 
-3480 MITIVEGGTTLDW
+3480 
-3493 DNDGIENPYDWT
+3493 
-3505 PLPGVTL
+3505 
-3512 TLGGADGSASKPW
+3512 
-3525 PIYNVWQLQAIDGR
+3525 
-3539 RVDLDDGTQ
+3539 
-3548 SGKFTFFGG
+3548 
-3557 DSTTRLGAQY
+3557 
-3567 RLATDIDATPT
+3567 
-3578 RDWGNAGFNPIGG
+3578 
-3591 PTGADNVFNGFFD
+3591 
-3604 GGGYAVRGLFI
+3604 
-3615 NRPGGDNI
+3615 
-3623 GLFSRI
+3623 
-3629 IKSGELAVSNLG
+3629 
-3641 VEEANISGR
+3641 
-3650 TNVGIFAGLAEASF
+3650 
-3664 SGVWT
+3664 
-3669 TGNVKSNEAATETM
+3669 AATTNNM
-3683 SAAWL
+3683 A
-3688 ASLRSAHQPEAP
+3688 
-3700 PIL
+3700 

>member
-1 MSNPTEGSGDNVGGL
+1 M
-16 VGFFEVSASAGS
+16 
-28 ASNTVMM
+28 
-35 SWSTADVKG
+35 
-44 VEDFV
+44 
-49 GGLIGYSNARA
+49 
-60 GSIVSD
+60 
-66 DNWAAGNV
+66 
-74 SGDTRVGGGAGVA
+74 
-87 GNATFTR
+87 
-94 NWSSGAV
+94 
-101 SGEQQSSTGGF
+101 
-112 VGDVLSDDGV
+112 
-122 GGNYVSVYWNLD
+122 
-134 TSGVTRSEGDSVN
+134 
-147 GSVVVQTLTVS
+147 
-158 NFGDEAAA
+158 
-166 AAWDFGDSDISD
+166 
-178 GVADFP
+178 
-184 LLTIH
+184 
-189 SRPWQAVN
+189 
-197 LARALTRFFGVGDA
+197 
-211 AAITLM
+211 
-217 TGTTVTTDGIR
+217 
-228 LDTNGLA
+228 
-235 PDDGERAEHRL
+235 
-246 RVALSLALTM
+246 
-256 RACCGRTT
+256 
-264 NYNGVTVD
+264 
-272 LRLLTGGDEKF
+272 
-283 VKAATDEKTENCEV
+283 
-297 GIQSDA
+297 
-303 VEFAA
+303 
-308 TLRLE
+308 
-313 ISAPAIGDD
+313 
-322 PAHAARSL
+322 
-330 TTDYAL
+330 
-336 RITLTE
+336 
-342 STLPRA
+342 
-348 DPLMI
+348 
-353 VAPEPQPR
+353 
-361 VVAANASAGVTILT
+361 
-375 VSTSG
+375 
-380 GTNPTFADAENDNL
+380 
-394 KASGGGD
+394 
-401 TALVSLTEDAP
+401 
-412 VAFASDNLTLSLPL
+412 
-426 TANADGNESATATI
+426 
-440 RFISAPRAI
+440 
-449 DNNAAF
+449 
-455 SKTFSSEAAV
+455 
-465 ANTEVLAGG
+465 
-474 ESGLAIW
+474 
-481 HFNGNETYTLSGA
+481 
-494 DFASFDVD
+494 
-502 DGTGEVMIG
+502 
-511 NSALAADTTYNF
+511 
-523 DLQLIGG
+523 
-530 ESGAEVTATRAMQVI
+530 
-545 VDAAPVIDPPDPP
+545 
-558 SGPIAS
+558 
-564 RAAFVA
+564 
-570 AIERGDF
+570 
-577 NWFSAA
+577 
-583 TDMIVIVDGGTSLD
+583 
-597 WDDDEIENPYDWTPL
+597 
-612 PGVTLTTGN
+612 
-621 EDGSAVNPWPIYN
+621 
-634 VWQLQAI
+634 
-641 DGVSVSRQR
+641 
-650 VKSST
+650 
-655 DSFFG
+655 
-660 SGRLSLHYRLAA
+660 
-672 NIDAMPSRDW
+672 
-682 SGRFDPIASFTG
+682 
-694 SLDGEG
+694 
-700 REIRGLHVSTFA
+700 
-712 AGNSGGAGLFAQ
+712 
-724 IGDGGRVSRLGLPGV
+724 
-739 EVIAGGG
+739 
-746 AYRAGAVAATMRG
+746 
-759 SLSMVWAT
+759 
-767 GTVRGGV
+767 
-774 FSNGGLAGRLIGGE
+774 
-788 VRESWFV
+788 
-795 GIVRGNGSNG
+795 
-805 GLVGLNGASVPA
+805 
-817 GNVVNSWAM
+817 
-826 ARVQDDSFA
+826 
-835 QSNGGLIGRSSGGTL
+835 
-850 TASWSG
+850 
-856 GPVDAGTN
+856 
-864 TGGLIGRPSGGSSI
+864 
-878 LSGGDNYLDA
+878 
-888 STSEISFA
+888 
-896 EPQGADYDVD
+896 
-906 TFVVESMTTL
+906 
-916 TVRGWDNTVWNFGKI
+916 
-931 VDTGNPLADPP
+931 
-942 VPGDNI
+942 
-948 LDYPFLER
+948 
-956 IDALWPGMQAVAFA
+956 
-970 DFQTNLL
+970 
-977 LAGAVLPN
+977 
-985 NGAAIL
+985 
-991 VPGNVILTL
+991 
-1000 DTNGLAANDP
+1000 
-1010 DPDDEDDD
+1010 
-1018 NRTPAATCENGAT
+1018 
-1031 EAKTN
+1031 
-1036 YNDVT
+1036 
-1041 VRLQTTGEGSASF
+1041 
-1054 MVGCGI
+1054 
-1060 NVGYRD
+1060 
-1066 DASSYGNFTLSLIIA
+1066 
-1081 SQNATISDRF
+1081 
-1091 YVFGLDSAI
+1091 
-1100 SSPLPADIAVPADAA
+1100 
-1115 AGYEFLTVSLYLGE
+1115 
-1129 VINNEGLLPVVNFRF
+1129 
-1144 QSASVSVLSQPRQA
+1144 
-1158 ILSLLEG
+1158 
-1165 GAPAMFTRDEQIVHL
+1165 
-1180 SLTVSFGGNEEISEI
+1180 
-1195 VTLRSEP
+1195 
-1202 RGIAPPLPPGTIQL
+1202 
-1216 FHAQVGATVLRAGAA
+1216 
-1231 GIAIWH
+1231 
-1237 TFGASETYSIAQS
+1237 
-1250 DSFFGVDTATGL
+1250 
-1262 VTVATE
+1262 
-1268 LSANDPYE
+1268 
-1276 FMLQLTDGTVNVTR
+1276 
-1290 TFPVMTGDQA
+1290 
-1300 AEQATLVVL
+1300 
-1309 NFRAPAAGE
+1309 
-1318 VVATLGWRPIG
+1318 
-1329 GAESYTLSRA
+1329 
-1339 EGSETGAYTPIDT
+1339 
-1352 SGGELLFGLQNL
+1352 
-1364 YLTYTETDLT
+1364 
-1374 LGSVYYYKLDSCND
+1374 
-1388 FGCAPTS
+1388 
-1395 PILSLSVSSPPPL
+1395 
-1408 FDAAPAASPAV
+1408 
-1419 ELVTLINGASSPA
+1419 
-1432 AIFEWDVLL
+1432 
-1441 TSRVV
+1441 
-1446 EGRYTVVLSVSVNID
+1446 
-1461 SGVSTTIY
+1461 
-1469 DEFDA
+1469 
-1474 TVTLTNAL
+1474 
-1482 PYDYRLSRS
+1482 
-1491 SQGADGGYI
+1491 
-1500 EIHEA
+1500 
-1505 SPSGGVTMLGH
+1505 
-1516 FDSDLTL
+1516 
-1523 GAVYYYRL
+1523 
-1531 SVCNEA
+1531 
-1537 GCADP
+1537 
-1542 SETLSL
+1542 
-1548 TIAFDRLNPPDLS
+1548 
-1561 AKRFFGNPNSSS
+1561 
-1573 LTVALT
+1573 
-1579 WPPVGGADTYRVLR
+1579 
-1593 ATLANEI
+1593 
-1600 DESFVRYADGR
+1600 
-1611 VEYRLLKDLDYTQIY
+1611 
-1626 KDGGVTVNEA
+1626 
-1636 GNPLSDVVVT
+1636 
-1646 LTSTITVQKGFVDG
+1646 
-1660 VRLISLSFTT
+1660 
-1670 TTITVRHELAHF
+1670 
-1682 DTVSRDIVY
+1682 
-1691 YYQAEACDADD
+1691 
-1702 NCGDRSNAVRVG
+1702 
-1714 PPPPSPPPAG
+1714 
-1724 VSNLAITDFNI
+1724 
-1735 VESDTATVAE
+1735 
-1745 AVLEWSAVEGANN
+1745 EWSAVEGANN

-1877 ATISYP
+1877 ATISQP

-1921 LGGPIPVLATTYREG
+1921 LGGPIPVLATTYLEG

-1976 PRAAGVSVALTLI
+1976 PRAAGVSVALTLV

-1996 DVVDLTLTALVKAPT
+1996 DVVALTLTELVKAPT

-2064 ADSTSADWIDITAPA
+2064 ADGTSADWIDITAPA

-2103 IDNSPFNENDIL
+2103 IDHSPFNENDIRN
-2115 SNFAATTLYYGVQE
+2115 NFVATTLHYGVQE
-2129 CAAVRFGTD
+2129 CAAVRLGTD
-2138 DARFDVTLTLTN
+2138 DASFDVALTLTN
-2150 GNVIVTTAYSH
+2150 GNVTVTTVYPH

-2181 QCAGDGVVSAPDKVD
+2181 QCAGDGVASAPGKVEI
-2196 VLPDLSGSEIIPI
+2196 LPDLSGSEIIPI

-2257 VTRESRD
+2257 VTRESGN

-2303 DRQNGCGPLS
+2303 DRQNGCGTLS

-2401 ALVCNAAVCVIS
+2401 ALVCNADICVIS
-2413 EPALIAVGPAGP
+2413 EPTLIAVGPAGP
-2425 PTGVSAPRA
+2425 IAPPGDRIASQAAFVDAIEEGDFDWFSAATDMIVIVDGGSPSDWDNDEIANPYDWTPLPGVILTTGNEDGSADNPWPIYNVWQLQAIDGMSVSDGGTLSGDFAFFGDSASAGLTAQYVLSVDIDATPTKEWKNNAGATVGFNPIGGGDSFDSDDEFTGVFDGNDNVVRGLFIDRTSNDNVGLFAEIDKDSELAVSNLGVEEADIRGKAGVGIIAGNLDEAEVSRVWTTGKVVGSGNEVGGLVGGTNNNDGSEKGFIKMSWSTADVKGANSVGGITGGNDTSGGVKTNFEDNWAAGNVIGNDGVGGFFGDVFHADYARNWSSGEVSGATNVGGFVGSRLIASSDDSIYWNLDTSGQTESAAGVSVFVQTLVASNFADSDGDETAANAAWDFGDIDLSESDGVADFPLLKSHSQPLQAVNLARALTRILGVGDAATIVAAAGTTITTDALRLDTNGRAPDTRNGGTSTPSCSFDGGALRAQTNYNSVTVELSLLTDGTQNLVEITAENTANCEVGFTNAASEFGATLRLEISAPA
-2434 TGEVDGVSPQ
+2434 
-2444 VRVEWDAVANASAY
+2444 ASADDPAR
-2458 TLSRS
+2458 TLTMDYVLRI
-2463 ETENG
+2463 
-2468 GYAAI
+2468 APPPPP
-2473 YNGAETAY
+2473 
-2481 TDNVNVE
+2481 VNP
-2488 FDTDY
+2488 DPT
-2493 YYRVQACNSF
+2493 
-2503 GCAESDAVSASVPA
+2503 
-2517 APVAP
+2517 

-2571 YDWTPLPGVTL
+2571 YDWTPLPGVIL
-2582 TTGDEDGSA
+2582 TTGDENGSA

-2613 NGVVDSENFAFF
+2613 NGVVGSENFAFF

-2656 IGNVT
+2656 IGNLT

-2715 VRGGSG
+2715 VSGGSG

-2757 GWFRNDADIAE
+2757 GWLRNDADIAE

-2774 VKGSPTSNIV
+2774 VKGNPSTNIV

-2983 VRAETNYNGVTVLLR
+2983 VRAQTNYNGVTVLLR

-3103 ATVLFATDDAAFDL
+3103 ATVLFATDNAAFNL

-3152 IRLGQGHILL
+3152 IRLGQEHILL

-3267 DPVVVAADASAGVT
+3267 EPVVVAADASAGVT

-3309 DTALVSLTEDAA
+3309 DTALVSLTEM
-3321 IAFAS
+3321 
-3326 DNLTLSLPLTANADG
+3326 
-3341 NESAT
+3341 
-3346 ATIRFVSA
+3346 R
-3354 PRAINNPITFVKEL
+3354 
-3368 AYSEAVANAEILAS
+3368 
-3382 GASGLSLWHHNAGFA
+3382 
-3397 YMLVGADSEDFVEDT
+3397 
-3412 GGKIAIGNNRLEGDR
+3412 RL
-3427 RYEFRLELRGGVT
+3427 RLLR
-3440 ATLSIQVNVAA
+3440 
-3451 EPVVPI
+3451 
-3457 ASRAAFVEAI
+3457 
-3467 EEGDFNWFSAKTE
+3467 
-3480 MITIVEGGTTLDW
+3480 TT
-3493 DNDGIENPYDWT
+3493 
-3505 PLPGVTL
+3505 
-3512 TLGGADGSASKPW
+3512 
-3525 PIYNVWQLQAIDGR
+3525 
-3539 RVDLDDGTQ
+3539 
-3548 SGKFTFFGG
+3548 
-3557 DSTTRLGAQY
+3557 
-3567 RLATDIDATPT
+3567 
-3578 RDWGNAGFNPIGG
+3578 
-3591 PTGADNVFNGFFD
+3591 
-3604 GGGYAVRGLFI
+3604 
-3615 NRPGGDNI
+3615 
-3623 GLFSRI
+3623 
-3629 IKSGELAVSNLG
+3629 
-3641 VEEANISGR
+3641 
-3650 TNVGIFAGLAEASF
+3650 
-3664 SGVWT
+3664 
-3669 TGNVKSNEAATETM
+3669 
-3683 SAAWL
+3683 
-3688 ASLRSAHQPEAP
+3688 
-3700 PIL
+3700 

>member
-1 MSNPTEGSGDNVGGL
+1 MTTFVLESGEGTFGAVAVGNLRTGGGDEAAVTLAAAATAAFASDNLTLSLTLTATGEGGSDTATIRFISAPRVIERAEADRFDVTLRKSNTRANAAILPLSEAGIAIWHNGAAAETYTIVQANADFKIASDEVRVAATALDVGVYAFTLQLTDGTLTASLPAQVSVGDPETAARARFVAQIEAGEIEWGTQINPYDLTPTVYDDPVFGSVTVALLAGTAGTETNPWPVYNVWHLQAIESVSVSHENVVSGNFNSFYGNTNSGRLEAHYYLAVDIDATTTRLWERGKGFTPISSKGTNRKFTGSIDGRGNAVRGLFINRGDAGLIEILDEKGAIKHLGVEEAEVRSNSGSAGILAAIGNGTIERVWTTGKVIGNIGFGGIGGLAGNSERGRTSDSWSTADVEDINQFGLAGGLFANKTGGEINDSWSAGDVTGNRRAGGFVAFSRNSAIRFRRSWASGAVVGSGQSRVGFGPEFETNTHNNSDYDSVYWNVQTSGVPSDGDLNAGSGVRLQGLTAGSFNNDDSWDVGGSDDFPLLTKLDMPWQAVNLARALTRAHFGSDESDESATVVMLDTNGEPAGNNSPADPTCSFVDGALRASTGYNNTTVEMRILAAKAGVALVASTGCEAIVEGSGAFVATVRLEFSAPATAGYAARRLTVDTLRDFVLSGPLEIVVPEPQPRVVAANASAGVTILTVSTSGGTNPTFADAENDNLKASGGGDTALVSLTENAPLAFASDNLTLSLPLTANADGESATATIRFISAPRAINNNAAFSKTFSSEAAVANTEVLAGGESGLAIWHFNGTETYTLSGADSALFNVDGGTGEVEIGSALAADTTYNFDLQLIGGESGAEVTATRAVQVIVEAAPVAVGPSQESLDAAAAFVAEIADDDFDWLADRAGAVSSLDWDGDTTLNVYDWTPLPGVTLTLGGADGSASKPWPIYNVWQLQAIDGRRVDLDDGTQSGKFTFFGGDSTTRLGAQYRLATDIDATPTRDWGNAGFNPIGGPTGADNVFNGFFDGGGYAVRGLFINRPGGDNIGLFSRIIKTGELAVSNLGVEEANISGGTNVGIFVGLAEASFSGVWTTGNVKSNETGGNGDNVGGL

-74 SGDTRVGGGAGVA
+74 SGDAKVGGGAGVA
-87 GNATFTR
+87 GNVTFTR

-101 SGEQQSSTGGF
+101 SGEDQASTGGF
-112 VGDVLSDDGV
+112 VGDVLSDDGG

-189 SRPWQAVN
+189 SKPWQAVN

-235 PDDGERAEHRL
+235 PDERAGGTSTPSCSFVGINDEGVL
-246 RVALSLALTM
+246 RA
-256 RACCGRTT
+256 TT

-401 TALVSLTEDAP
+401 TALVSLTQDAA

-481 HFNGNETYTLSGA
+481 HFNGTETYTLSGA

-712 AGNSGGAGLFAQ
+712 GGNSGGAGLFAQ

-1081 SQNATISDRF
+1081 SQNATISGRA

-1216 FHAQVGATVLRAGAA
+1216 FHAQVGATVLGAGGA

-1237 TFGASETYSIAQS
+1237 TFGAPTTFSIEPPHS
-1250 DSFFGVDTATGL
+1250 SFGVDETTGL
-1262 VTVATE
+1262 VTIATE
-1268 LSANDPYE
+1268 LSANTAYE
-1276 FMLQLTDGTVNVTR
+1276 FTLQLTDGTLNVTR
-1290 TFPVMTGDQA
+1290 AFPVMTGEQA

-1408 FDAAPAASPAV
+1408 FDAAPDASPAI
-1419 ELVTLINGASSPA
+1419 ELVTLLQGAFSPV
-1432 AIFEWDVLL
+1432 AIFQWDALL
-1441 TSRVV
+1441 TTR
-1446 EGRYTVVLSVSVNID
+1446 EGVNSDGDRYTL
-1461 SGVSTTIY
+1461 TT
-1469 DEFDA
+1469 
-1474 TVTLTNAL
+1474 AL
-1482 PYDYRLSRS
+1482 AYDYHLSRS
-1491 SQGADGGYI
+1491 SQSADGGYI
-1500 EIHEA
+1500 EILET
-1505 SPSGGVTMLGH
+1505 SPSANDRQLGH
-1516 FDSDLTL
+1516 FDADLTL
-1523 GAVYYYRL
+1523 GSVYYYRL

-1542 SETLSL
+1542 SAVLML
-1548 TIAFDRLNPPDLS
+1548 PVDLGRRELDAPEL
-1561 AKRFFGNPNSSS
+1561 AKRVFRDTSLAS
-1573 LTVALT
+1573 LTVTLT
-1579 WPPVGGADTYRVLR
+1579 WPQVERSDKYRVFR
-1593 ATLANEI
+1593 ATLVNES
-1600 DESFVRYADGR
+1600 DESFTRYADGR
-1611 VEYRLLKDLDYTQIY
+1611 IEYRLLKDLDYVEIY
-1626 KDGGVTVNEA
+1626 DGEGMTLALTASYFITNERGERELVEINA
-1636 GNPLSDVVVT
+1636 NIHD
-1646 LTSTITVQKGFVDG
+1646 D
-1660 VRLISLSFTT
+1660 
-1670 TTITVRHELAHF
+1670 LAHI
-1682 DTVSRDIVY
+1682 DTVSQDAVY
-1691 YYQAEACDADD
+1691 YYQVEACYADND
-1702 NCGDRSNAVRVG
+1702 CGDRSNFVRVG
-1714 PPPPSPPPAG
+1714 PPPPPPPPDG
-1724 VSNLAITDFNI
+1724 VSNLVIADFNI

-1745 AVLEWSAVEGANN
+1745 ALLEWSAVEGPNN

-1771 GEYDVIYESFGLSFT
+1771 GEYDVIYEGGELSFT
-1786 DSNLPLGGAYYYRV
+1786 DSNLPLGDAYYYRV
-1800 RACDASNCG
+1800 QACDGSSCG
-1809 HSSEAVTL
+1809 HPSEAVTL

-1877 ATISYP
+1877 ATISRLN
-1883 AITVTTTAGTISHT
+1883 G
-1897 VTLTTPT
+1897 
-1904 STTTLTL
+1904 
-1911 TNITEDGTIT
+1911 E
-1921 LGGPIPVLATTYREG
+1921 PIPMLATTYREG

-1976 PRAAGVSVALTLI
+1976 PRAAGVSVALTLV

-2379 EEDAPFVRLD
+2379 DR
-2389 EDLESGAEYLYR
+2389 R
-2401 ALVCNAAVCVIS
+2401 
-2413 EPALIAVGPAGP
+2413 
-2425 PTGVSAPRA
+2425 
-2434 TGEVDGVSPQ
+2434 
-2444 VRVEWDAVANASAY
+2444 
-2458 TLSRS
+2458 
-2463 ETENG
+2463 
-2468 GYAAI
+2468 
-2473 YNGAETAY
+2473 
-2481 TDNVNVE
+2481 
-2488 FDTDY
+2488 
-2493 YYRVQACNSF
+2493 
-2503 GCAESDAVSASVPA
+2503 CA
-2517 APVAP
+2517 
-2522 PVEPIASRAAF
+2522 
-2533 VEAIEKSDFNWFS
+2533 
-2546 AATDMIVIVD
+2546 
-2556 GGSPSDWDNDEIANP
+2556 
-2571 YDWTPLPGVTL
+2571 
-2582 TTGDEDGSA
+2582 
-2591 DNPWPIYNVWQ
+2591 
-2602 LQAIDGLSVSE
+2602 
-2613 NGVVDSENFAFF
+2613 
-2625 GDGDNLTAHYR
+2625 
-2636 LAADIDA
+2636 
-2643 TPTRNWAGGGFRP
+2643 
-2656 IGNVT
+2656 
-2661 NINIPTGDFFQ
+2661 
-2672 GALNGD
+2672 
-2678 GYEIRGL
+2678 
-2685 SVNFANDHVGLFSGI
+2685 
-2700 GGTGSVVSLQLLDLF
+2700 
-2715 VRGGSG
+2715 
-2721 STGGLVGFSSGLVS
+2721 
-2735 LVGGSGVVEG
+2735 
-2745 GSGIRVRVGGLA
+2745 
-2757 GWFRNDADIAE
+2757 
-2768 SWFAGE
+2768 
-2774 VKGSPTSNIV
+2774 
-2784 GVGGLVGSA
+2784 
-2793 AQSQTPTRVNNNW
+2793 
-2806 AQSRVTDVNRDSATH
+2806 
-2821 VGGLIGVMG
+2821 
-2830 SSFQNGW
+2830 
-2837 SGGEV
+2837 
-2842 FGSSPLG
+2842 
-2849 LIGGNLGFPSGGG
+2849 
-2862 GYSDRSTSG
+2862 
-2871 AENAVSG
+2871 
-2878 SAISAQSVETMV
+2878 
-2890 TVTQADSGWPNN
+2890 
-2902 VWNFG
+2902 
-2907 GATDYPFLARYE
+2907 
-2919 AMRPGAQAAFYA
+2919 
-2931 LHQTR
+2931 
-2936 LRFGE
+2936 
-2941 VEATRG
+2941 
-2947 EELELVSGDVFR
+2947 
-2959 LDTNGRADDDPTP
+2959 
-2972 APSCVLLGSGE
+2972 
-2983 VRAETNYNGVTVLLR
+2983 VRA
-2998 SDGAATFSLPDAC
+2998 P
-3011 NVEILFGDEVDA
+3011 
-3023 FTLTVVA
+3023 
-3030 MAGEATVAAAYS
+3030 
-3042 FAGGVFSPLLPTEL
+3042 
-3056 LSPPAAAAG
+3056 
-3065 EAIYTVAIGAGAQL
+3065 
-3079 REFTNVSGLSSESG
+3079 
-3093 SPEVLKLAMD
+3093 
-3103 ATVLFATDDAAFDL
+3103 
-3117 TLTAMLSG
+3117 
-3125 GAVETR
+3125 
-3131 VVEVKSDIRLI
+3131 
-3142 SGEKVELTSN
+3142 
-3152 IRLGQGHILL
+3152 
-3162 LPESVGLSIWHNGDE
+3162 
-3177 PEQYGLIQSGSQ
+3177 
-3189 DLFTVSATSGT
+3189 
-3200 VRVRKEGSLPT
+3200 
-3211 RLSEGTY
+3211 
-3218 NITIYRSASS
+3218 
-3228 PRPLTV
+3228 
-3234 MRELQL
+3234 
-3240 VVDESAPES
+3240 
-3249 NLPIIGPPPS
+3249 
-3259 PLMIEAPD
+3259 
-3267 DPVVVAADASAGVT
+3267 
-3281 ILTVSTSGGTNPVFV
+3281 
-3296 AAANDN
+3296 
-3302 LEASGGG
+3302 
-3309 DTALVSLTEDAA
+3309 
-3321 IAFAS
+3321 
-3326 DNLTLSLPLTANADG
+3326 
-3341 NESAT
+3341 
-3346 ATIRFVSA
+3346 
-3354 PRAINNPITFVKEL
+3354 
-3368 AYSEAVANAEILAS
+3368 
-3382 GASGLSLWHHNAGFA
+3382 
-3397 YMLVGADSEDFVEDT
+3397 
-3412 GGKIAIGNNRLEGDR
+3412 
-3427 RYEFRLELRGGVT
+3427 
-3440 ATLSIQVNVAA
+3440 
-3451 EPVVPI
+3451 
-3457 ASRAAFVEAI
+3457 
-3467 EEGDFNWFSAKTE
+3467 
-3480 MITIVEGGTTLDW
+3480 
-3493 DNDGIENPYDWT
+3493 
-3505 PLPGVTL
+3505 
-3512 TLGGADGSASKPW
+3512 
-3525 PIYNVWQLQAIDGR
+3525 
-3539 RVDLDDGTQ
+3539 
-3548 SGKFTFFGG
+3548 
-3557 DSTTRLGAQY
+3557 
-3567 RLATDIDATPT
+3567 
-3578 RDWGNAGFNPIGG
+3578 
-3591 PTGADNVFNGFFD
+3591 
-3604 GGGYAVRGLFI
+3604 
-3615 NRPGGDNI
+3615 
-3623 GLFSRI
+3623 
-3629 IKSGELAVSNLG
+3629 
-3641 VEEANISGR
+3641 
-3650 TNVGIFAGLAEASF
+3650 
-3664 SGVWT
+3664 
-3669 TGNVKSNEAATETM
+3669 
-3683 SAAWL
+3683 
-3688 ASLRSAHQPEAP
+3688 
-3700 PIL
+3700 